1 MAWVIVSPGDGPLWP
16 VGSVMGGRMND
27 IYVTLS
33 GNVAADP
40 RQFSLSDGSRVTSL
54 RVATSRRYVD
64 RQTQEWHNTPPVFF
78 AVRCYRALADN
89 VAQSV
94 QRGQPVVVHGRLRIR
109 EYERDGQRRFMAEVE
124 ASSVGHDLK
133 WGITSFEKPI
143 RVTSAPLMRDT
154 DREELEGS
162 TLDWEQGGET
172 PPTSTPDSTAT
183 DDPTPPTDQEIPW
196 PAGEQ
201 LAA

>member
-1 MAWVIVSPGDGPLWP
+1 
-16 VGSVMGGRMND
+16 MGGRMNE

-54 RVATSRRYVD
+54 RVATSRRYLD
-64 RQTQEWHNTPPVFF
+64 RQTQEWHSTPPVFF
-78 AVRCYRALADN
+78 AVRCYRGLADN

-109 EYERDGQRRFMAEVE
+109 EFERDGQRRFMAEVE

-133 WGITSFEKPI
+133 WGIASFDKPL
-143 RVTSAPLMRDT
+143 RATGSPLIGEGE
-154 DREELEGS
+154 REELEG
-162 TLDWEQGGET
+162 TTVDWELGGEAT
-172 PPTSTPDSTAT
+172 GEAAGEATGGADGAATADASS
-183 DDPTPPTDQEIPW
+183 DDREAPW
-196 PAGEQ
+196 PTEER